1 MADNEGYFNF
11 IFSADTTGFNK
22 AIDESIAKVNKAEKD
37 AQKQRSSTAEGA
49 IKQKLNQQLKKLVQE
64 EAKGKGKVED
74 AEKRLN
80 RMLERRKRLAQYL
93 ERKDISKQRRA
104 AVHLAN
110 ARNEARIMG
119 IQARL
124 ADKQAKAK
132 RQGGGLRGAASGIG
146 GKLKGLAGGLTG
158 GLGGAAGAAGGAAA
172 ALAAMGAAVTAGTTA
187 EIGAATG
194 RRARAADIGIDVES
208 LHMLELAATRTG
220 VGFQAVDQTV
230 AHFRMALEEA
240 EKGNQFYAGLIQ
252 QAGLNVDQAVN
263 MGTVPAFM
271 QLMDTIKNSNDSQE
285 AFRKTNE
292 LLGSSAREIFPA
304 AMRGFAEAGEAA
316 VNMGAVL
323 NNEMQADLVEASDA
337 WNELVLI
344 MKSTFAPVAVAIAN
358 AFKSAIK
365 FVLNFGYELEAAA
378 LMLSEWKFGLGT
390 SKEEAADLAAG
401 LLLAR
406 KEELDERLNLM
417 GKAGVG
423 GEAGAGTGIG
433 FIAREQ
439 ALKGIAAAQ
448 AAPAADAMARI
459 GLFVGQNIPKEQ
471 LSELRNMHKLMSS
484 QKKALESIEKK
495 V

>member
-119 IQARL
+119 VQARL

-132 RQGGGLRGAASGIG
+132 RQGGGLRGMAGGIG
-146 GKLKGLAGGLTG
+146 GKLGGLAGR
-158 GLGGAAGAAGGAAA
+158 LGGAAGMAGGATA
-172 ALAAMGAAVTAGTTA
+172 ALSAIKEMVQSRTITEVG
-187 EIGAATG
+187 EATD

-220 VGFQAVDQTV
+220 AGFQAVDQTV

-240 EKGNQFYAGLIQ
+240 EKGNQFYAGLIE
-252 QAGLNVDQAVN
+252 QAGLNVDQAISQ
-263 MGTVPAFM
+263 GTVPAFM

-285 AFRKTNE
+285 AFRKTVD

-304 AMRGFAEAGEAA
+304 AIRGFA
-316 VNMGAVL
+316 
-323 NNEMQADLVEASDA
+323 
-337 WNELVLI
+337 
-344 MKSTFAPVAVAIAN
+344 
-358 AFKSAIK
+358 
-365 FVLNFGYELEAAA
+365 
-378 LMLSEWKFGLGT
+378 
-390 SKEEAADLAAG
+390 
-401 LLLAR
+401 
-406 KEELDERLNLM
+406 
-417 GKAGVG
+417 
-423 GEAGAGTGIG
+423 
-433 FIAREQ
+433 
-439 ALKGIAAAQ
+439 
-448 AAPAADAMARI
+448 
-459 GLFVGQNIPKEQ
+459 
-471 LSELRNMHKLMSS
+471 
-484 QKKALESIEKK
+484 
-495 V
+495 